1 MMKRLAVVLT
11 ATMLVFFA
19 ACSGGDDAE
28 KKKRI
33 YDSEIKALEKAKEVE
48 SVLLEADEKRQ
59 EEIEEFENN

>member
-1 MMKRLAVVLT
+1 MMKRLAVVL
-11 ATMLVFFA
+11 AAIMLAFLT

-33 YDSEIKALEKAKEVE
+33 YDTELKALEKAKEVE

-59 EEIEEFENN
+59 EEIEEAENN